1 MKPHPL
7 LITFLVCTLQHN
19 AYAQYAVLDAA
30 NLAQAKQQVQSW
42 SKQYNQMTDQ
52 LNQLKQLYASTTGN
66 RGLGSVNNN
75 PQLLGTVPP
84 DLVQAYTALQNKGA
98 NGLSTD
104 ARAIRDQTKIYN
116 CENRSG
122 PDLITCQRILN
133 GLAQQQALL
142 QNALNL
148 TGARADQIRSL
159 QDKVGTTT
167 DAKSIAELQAR
178 LQVEN
183 LQVNNDANRL
193 LLMRS
198 LAEASDRSAEQAI
211 HEKEMRSLSLHN
223 DGSDTFRF
231 VPMSQR

>member
-1 MKPHPL
+1 MKPQTL
-7 LITFLVCTLQHN
+7 LITLLVCSLQN
-19 AYAQYAVLDAA
+19 SAYAQYAVLDSA

-52 LNQLKQLYASTTGN
+52 LTQLKQLYASTTGN
-66 RGLGSVNNN
+66 RGFGSMVNN
-75 PQLLGTVPP
+75 PQLQGTVPP
-84 DLVQAYTALQNKGA
+84 DLVQTYAALQKNGA
-98 NGLSTD
+98 GGLTSD
-104 ARAIRDQTKIYN
+104 AQMIRDQAKVYN
-116 CENRSG
+116 CDNRSG
-122 PDLITCQRILN
+122 TDLLTCQRILN

-159 QDKVGTTT
+159 QDKVSTTT

-178 LQVEN
+178 LQVES

-193 LLMRS
+193 QLMRA

-211 HEKEMRSLSLHN
+211 HEKEMRSLSLHS
-223 DGSDTFRF
+223 DGSDTFHF
-231 VPMSQR
+231 VPRSQP